1 MVTDED
7 VVNCFRMDTEEL
19 NRKVNIWM
27 DSQAEYGVS
36 VVNTS
41 PIDASKKV
49 TRIRVYQDDY
59 VYLLDIIYQDSDKA
73 WKVIGFCK
81 PDGDLTRVEIE
92 MVRLHTLFENMVSKE
107 CVDPWF
113 ADTISHV
120 SSSLSHLEAAHYI
133 YAQKFCW
140 MTF

>member
-27 DSQAEYGVS
+27 RDSSRYFVS
-36 VVNTS
+36 VVNTR
-41 PIDASKKV
+41 PVDIYNEV
-49 TRIRVYQDDY
+49 IRIRVYQDDY
-59 VYLLDIIYQDSDKA
+59 VYLLDVICETGGN

-81 PDGDLTRVEIE
+81 PNGELTRIEIE
-92 MVRLHTLFENMVSKE
+92 MVRLHNLLVNLTSKE
-107 CVDPWF
+107 PTNPWF
-113 ADTISHV
+113 ADTTSHM
-120 SSSLSHLEAAHYI
+120 SSALEHLETAHRI
-133 YAQKFCW
+133 YATKFCW